1 MKKTIMNISAEY
13 EKPTLA
19 TVEVCIERGFEAS
32 SQLDDMTESEG
43 SWY

>member
-1 MKKTIMNISAEY
+1 MDIKKISTEY
-13 EKPTLA
+13 QNPIVA

-32 SQLDDMTESEG
+32 SQLDDMTETEG

>member
-1 MKKTIMNISAEY
+1 MKKSIKNISTEY
-13 EKPTLA
+13 EKPILA
-19 TVEVCIERGFEAS
+19 AVEINTERGFAAS